1 MQKRVFFRV
10 DGGES
15 VGLGHLIRSIS
26 IQKELNRRNSKIDIQ
41 FICRYSEVVIEK
53 LSFNNISYTLIPENI
68 IEADFIT
75 SLCKSEKPDLMFI
88 DLNFSYSREE
98 LVNLNNFTQ
107 VFLFNNLS
115 DGIFEAKMA
124 VIPSGHRDTLQLQ
137 NYAHLDYFFSGL
149 DYVVLNKEATSLGE
163 LGCNVPRSIG
173 ITTGGSDPEKVLIK
187 LIKMLMSENIL
198 ENFKVNAFFG
208 ENFQWKEELTE
219 FRGVQNLNIVPY
231 NLKDLAKSEIVIST
245 FGVSTYELLYL
256 GKAIISVAHADI
268 NASGSSI
275 LDQRFNCLLDLGN
288 IENLSS
294 EELNNCIIDLFQD
307 FNKRK
312 KLEELGPKLIDG
324 NGVKRIT
331 EKIIELI

>member
-1 MQKRVFFRV
+1 MQKKIFFRV

-26 IQKELNRRNSKIDIQ
+26 IQKELNKRNPKIDIQ

-53 LSFNNISYTLIPENI
+53 LSMNNISYTLIPENI
-68 IEADFIT
+68 IEADYIS
-75 SLCKSEKPDLMFI
+75 SLCKAEKPDLIFI

-98 LVNLNNFTQ
+98 LVQLNNFTQ

-115 DGIFEAKMA
+115 DGIFEAKTA

-149 DYVVLNKEATSLGE
+149 DYVVLNKEAINLGE

-187 LIKMLMSENIL
+187 LIKMLMSGNIL
-198 ENFKVNAFFG
+198 DLFKVNAFYG
-208 ENFQWKEELTE
+208 ENFQWKEELNE
-219 FRGVQNLNIVPY
+219 LQGVHNLNILPY
-231 NLKDLAKSEIVIST
+231 DLKNLAKSEIVIST

-256 GKAIISVAHADI
+256 GKAVISVAHADI

-275 LDQRFNCLLDLGN
+275 LEQRFNCLLDLGH

-294 EELNNCIIDLFQD
+294 KELNNCIIELSRD
-307 FNKRK
+307 FKKRK
-312 KLEELGPKLIDG
+312 ELEDLGPKLIDG